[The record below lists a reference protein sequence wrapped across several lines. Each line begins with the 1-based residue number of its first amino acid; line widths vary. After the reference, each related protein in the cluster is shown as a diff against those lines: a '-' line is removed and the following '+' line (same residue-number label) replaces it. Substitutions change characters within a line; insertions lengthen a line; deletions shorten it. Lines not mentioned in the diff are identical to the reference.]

1 MSSSPVRPTVSAA
14 AEAWTALFDA
24 ATDVVVWVDRQ
35 LRYLYVNRAIEAATG
50 RAAID
55 FIGRTNEEMGTPAAE
70 AALWRKH
77 VTEVIESGRP
87 VLFEFESETPDG
99 RRRFQSA
106 GAPIA
111 SPDGSVESAVVIS
124 RDITDN
130 RAQRL
135 LEGAVHH
142 LPTAVALVEA
152 PTGRLLLRNARATDI
167 FRMPSSPLSGV
178 TEYSRF
184 VGFHPDGREY
194 AAHEWPLSRS
204 ILTGEIVVGE
214 VAEIRRGD
222 GTHGFIR
229 MTSAPV
235 RDADGTII
243 AGLVTFDDI
252 TEHAS
257 AERQQ
262 AFLASATALL
272 GTSLDTPSVL
282 QQLARLAVP
291 SVADWCLVHT
301 LANGRIEL
309 VALEHADPARRAAAL
324 DMTRRYPHDGEHA
337 IRRVLRGGPSELHA
351 AITDDVLQGA
361 AADAAHLEY
370 LRTVG
375 YRSVMVVPIAGRG
388 GVIGSLTFVTAD
400 SGRSYTEKDL
410 AFAEDLAKRAG
421 LALDN
426 ARLFEQERAARHVAE
441 SAVDRLSRLHAFTA
455 ALAAAVTPEDVT
467 TALVNE
473 GRSAFRADVGGVW
486 LLDPSGRTLVASAI
500 AGAAPGERP
509 LDRFSRDE
517 RLPLSD
523 AVRTGRPVVIESSGQ
538 RADRRAVAQGTV
550 RFVSLVAVPL
560 EFRGQSLGGFSFSFR
575 QARTLDD
582 GDIDF
587 LGGLAAQ
594 ASQAL
599 DRARLF
605 AAERD
610 ARADAQARAEELRIA
625 EERLRLAVD
634 GANLGLWNYDLE
646 SGRLFWDA
654 HIRRQFG
661 VDADAAVTVDD
672 FYAMVHPDDRE
683 DIRAAFVRA
692 IDRRE
697 MYDVE
702 YRVGPIGRPTWIR
715 SLARAAYRPDGS
727 AYRMDGMTLDVTALK
742 RIEDDRATL
751 LQREQAA
758 RAETESAL
766 KTRDDFLAAASHE
779 LRNPLNALMLQL
791 GGLRRAAQRDPLSL
805 ATPAMTGRLDRSE
818 EQITRLVRLVDTLL
832 DVSRIKSGRL
842 DIEYAD
848 VDLVVVA
855 KSVVQQLEPMADGVP
870 VRLQAPPTLVGR
882 WDPVRVEQVMANLLS
897 NALKY
902 GDGKPV
908 DVDIALDGDCAR
920 IAVVDRGI
928 GIPSDMVQR
937 LFARFE
943 RLTPD
948 HRRGG
953 FGLGLWI
960 SRQIV
965 TAFGGTIDVRSELGR
980 GSTFSVALPRHPPA
994 CDAQAKDHAAS

>member
-1 MSSSPVRPTVSAA
+1 MSSSSLPPTVSAA
-14 AEAWTALFDA
+14 GDAWTALFDA
-24 ATDVVVWVDRQ
+24 ATDVVVWVDRE
-35 LRYLYVNRAIEAATG
+35 LRYLYVNRAIETATG
-50 RAAID
+50 RPAID
-55 FIGRTNEEMGTPAAE
+55 FLGRTNEELGMPAAE
-70 AALWRKH
+70 SALWRKQLS
-77 VTEVIESGRP
+77 EVIESGRP
-87 VLFEFESETPDG
+87 VLFEFEFDTPEG
-99 RRRFQSA
+99 RRRFQSTA
-106 GAPIA
+106 APIT
-111 SPDGSVESAVVIS
+111 SSDGPVDSAVVIS
-124 RDITDN
+124 RDITDT

-167 FRMPSSPLSGV
+167 FRVPSTALSGV

-194 AAHEWPLSRS
+194 AAQEWPLSRS

-214 VAEIRRGD
+214 VAEIQRGD

-235 RDADGTII
+235 RDANGTII

-252 TEHAS
+252 TEQAS
-257 AERQQ
+257 VERQQ

-272 GTSLDTPSVL
+272 GTSLDTASVL

-291 SVADWCLVHT
+291 SVADWCVVHT
-301 LANGRIEL
+301 VTNGRVEL
-309 VALEHADPARRAAAL
+309 VALEHANPDRRAAARE
-324 DMTRRYPHDGEHA
+324 MTVRYPIDGDHA
-337 IRRVLRGGPSELHA
+337 IHRVLRGGPSELHA
-351 AITDDVLQGA
+351 AITDDVLRA
-361 AADAAHLEY
+361 AAVDDTHLEY
-370 LRTVG
+370 LRAVG
-375 YRSVMVVPIAGRG
+375 YRSVMVAPIAGRG

-400 SGRSYTEKDL
+400 SGRSYTERDL

-426 ARLFEQERAARHVAE
+426 ARLFEEERAARRAAE
-441 SAVDRLSRLHAFTA
+441 SAADRLSRLHAFTA

-467 TALVNE
+467 IALVNQ
-473 GRSAFRADVGGVW
+473 GRSAIGGDVGGVW
-486 LLDPSGRTLVASAI
+486 LLDASGQTFVASAM
-500 AGAAPGERP
+500 AGAASGEQG
-509 LDRFSRDE
+509 LDRFSLHE
-517 RLPLSD
+517 RLPLAD
-523 AVRTGRPVVIESSGQ
+523 AVRTGRPVLIESPEQ
-538 RADRRAVAQGTV
+538 RAGYPAVAQGTV
-550 RFVSLVAVPL
+550 RFASLVAIPL
-560 EFRGQSLGGFSFSFR
+560 QFRGQSLGGFSFSFR
-575 QARTLDD
+575 QARTLDG
-582 GDIDF
+582 GDVEF
-587 LGGLAAQ
+587 LRGLAAQ
-594 ASQAL
+594 TSQAL

-605 AAERD
+605 AAERE
-610 ARADAQARAEELRIA
+610 ARADAQTRAEELRIA

-634 GANLGLWNYDLE
+634 GANLGLWNYDLD

-654 HIRRQFG
+654 HIRQQFG
-661 VDADAAVTVDD
+661 LSTDATVTVDD

-683 DIRAAFVRA
+683 GIKGAFVRA
-692 IDRRE
+692 IEQHE

-702 YRVGPIGRPTWIR
+702 YRVGSLEAPTWIR

-727 AYRMDGMTLDVTALK
+727 AYRMDGMTLDITARK
-742 RIEDDRATL
+742 RIEDDHAVL

-758 RAETESAL
+758 RSETESAL

-791 GGLRRAAQRDPLSL
+791 GGLRRAAQRDPSSL

-842 DIEYAD
+842 DIEYGE
-848 VDLVVVA
+848 VDLVAVA
-855 KSVVQQLEPMADGVP
+855 KSVVQQLEPIADGVP
-870 VRLQAPPTLVGR
+870 VRLQAPQTLVGR
-882 WDPVRVEQVMANLLS
+882 WDPLRVEQVLSNLLS

-908 DVDIALDGDCAR
+908 DVDISLDGDCAR
-920 IAVVDRGI
+920 LAVTDR

-965 TAFGGTIDVRSELGR
+965 TAFGGTIDVRSELGK
-980 GSTFSVALPRHPPA
+980 GSTFSVALPRQPRA
-994 CDAQAKDHAAS
+994 CDPQANDHAAS

>member
-1 MSSSPVRPTVSAA
+1 VRPTVSAA
-14 AEAWTALFDA
+14 GDAWTALFDA
-24 ATDVVVWVDRQ
+24 ATDVVAWVDRE
-35 LRYLYVNRAIEAATG
+35 LRYLYVNRAIETATG
-50 RAAID
+50 RPAID
-55 FIGRTNEEMGTPAAE
+55 FIGHTNEDLGMPAAE
-70 AALWRKH
+70 AALWRIQLS
-77 VTEVIESGRP
+77 EVIQSGRP
-87 VLFEFESETPDG
+87 VLFEFEFETPDG
-99 RRRFQSA
+99 RRRFQSTA
-106 GAPIA
+106 APIA
-111 SPDGSVESAVVIS
+111 RADGPVESAVVIS
-124 RDITDN
+124 RDITDT

-167 FRMPSSPLSGV
+167 FRVPSSPLGGV

-184 VGFHPDGREY
+184 VGFHADGREY

-204 ILTGEIVVGE
+204 ILNGEIVVGE

-235 RDADGTII
+235 RDAAGTII

-252 TEHAS
+252 SEQAT

-272 GTSLDTPSVL
+272 GTSLDTASVL
-282 QQLARLAVP
+282 RQLARLAVP
-291 SVADWCLVHT
+291 SVADWCAVHT
-301 LANGRIEL
+301 VADARVEL
-309 VALEHADPARRAAAL
+309 VALEHANPDRRAAAHE
-324 DMTRRYPHDGEHA
+324 MTVRYPIDGDHA
-337 IRRVLRGGPSELHA
+337 IHRVLRGGPSELHA
-351 AITDDVLQGA
+351 AITDEVLRA
-361 AADAAHLEY
+361 VAVDEVHLDY
-370 LRTVG
+370 LRAVG

-400 SGRSYTEKDL
+400 SGRSYTERDL

-426 ARLFEQERAARHVAE
+426 ARLFEQERAARQVAE
-441 SAVDRLSRLHAFTA
+441 RAVDRLSRLHAFTA

-467 TALVNE
+467 MALVNE
-473 GRSAFRADVGGVW
+473 GRSAIGADVGGVW
-486 LLDPSGRTLVASAI
+486 VLDESGQTFVSSAM
-500 AGAAPGERP
+500 AGAAPGEMG

-517 RLPLSD
+517 QLPLAD
-523 AVRTGRPVVIESSGQ
+523 AVRTGRPVLIESPEQ
-538 RADRRAVAQGTV
+538 RARYRAVAQGTV
-550 RFVSLVAVPL
+550 RFASLIAMPL
-560 EFRGQSLGGFSFSFR
+560 EFRGHPLGGFSFSFR
-575 QARTLDD
+575 QARTLDS
-582 GDIDF
+582 GEVGF
-587 LGGLAAQ
+587 LRGLAAQ
-594 ASQAL
+594 TAQAL

-605 AAERD
+605 AAER
-610 ARADAQARAEELRIA
+610 QARAEAQSRADALRIA

-634 GANLGLWNYDLE
+634 GANLGLWNYDLD
-646 SGRLFWDA
+646 SNRLFWDA

-661 VDADAAVTVDD
+661 VNADANVTVDD

-683 DIRAAFVRA
+683 DMKAAFVRA
-692 IDRRE
+692 TDQHE

-702 YRVGPIGRPTWIR
+702 YRIGSREAPTWIR
-715 SLARAAYRPDGS
+715 SLARAAYRADGS
-727 AYRMDGMTLDVTALK
+727 AYRMDGITLDITARK
-742 RIEDDRATL
+742 RIEDNHAVL

-758 RAETESAL
+758 RSETESAL

-791 GGLRRAAQRDPLSL
+791 GGLRRAAQRDASSL

-818 EQITRLVRLVDTLL
+818 EQIIRLVRLVDTLL

-848 VDLVVVA
+848 VDLVAVA
-855 KSVVQQLEPMADGVP
+855 RSVVQQLEPIADGVP
-870 VRLQAPPTLVGR
+870 VRLRAPATLVGR
-882 WDPVRVEQVMANLLS
+882 WDPLRVEQVVSNLLS

-908 DVDIALDGDCAR
+908 DVEISLDGDCAH
-920 IAVVDRGI
+920 IAVTDRGI

-960 SRQIV
+960 TRQIV
-965 TAFGGTIDVRSELGR
+965 TAFGGTIDVRSELGH
-980 GSTFSVALPRHPPA
+980 GSTFSVALPRQPRA
-994 CDAQAKDHAAS
+994 CDARANGHASS